1 MFSQAQQLPDDV
13 DSLKGVI
20 ASQQQVY
27 QAHINALEEKIRHL
41 QGQLFGRRSEK
52 HVVNE
57 GLQKNLFDEAEEV
70 VSREASSEEEIIVP
84 AHKRKK
90 SGRKPLPKALPR
102 IDVIHDLT
110 EEEKVCGCG
119 DIKCRCGKEVSEKL
133 DIIPAKMQVI
143 RHIRYKYACKNCEG
157 VESDEGAVTIAPLP
171 PQIIP
176 QGIATPGLLAH
187 IITSKFVDSLPF
199 YRQEKMFERIGV
211 ELGRAN
217 MANWSIHVANQCKP
231 LVELLERGIRSG
243 PLINMDETTVQVL
256 KEPDRANTTK
266 SYMWV
271 FRGGT
276 QNHPIIIYQY
286 HPSRSGEI
294 AKDFIGDYQGYVQ
307 TDGYGGYNFLKDRNG
322 IIHVGC
328 WAHARRKFM
337 EAVKARKLNKKK
349 SGQKVGS
356 AEIALSYIRKLYAVE
371 SHADE
376 KEYTDD
382 QRYELRREKA
392 KPVLDE
398 FKAWL
403 DKTCLQTPPQGLLG
417 KAINYTLGQWES
429 LTPYINKGWLRPDNN
444 LLENNIRPFVVGRKN
459 WLFSGHPRGAEASAT
474 LYSLV
479 ITAKENGLEPYHY
492 LRSVFEKL
500 PFADTEE
507 DYRNLLPHNIDLK
520 LFKIDGRG

>member
-1 MFSQAQQLPDDV
+1 MISQPQQLPDDIET
-13 DSLKGVI
+13 LKGII
-20 ASQQQVY
+20 ASQHQVY
-27 QAHINALEEKIRHL
+27 QSHINALEEKIRHL

-57 GLQKNLFDEAEEV
+57 GLQKSLFNEAEEV
-70 VSREASSEEEIIVP
+70 VEQESKEIIVP

-90 SGRKPLPKALPR
+90 PGRKPLPKDLPR
-102 IDVIHDLT
+102 IDVIHDLK
-110 EEEKVCGCG
+110 EEEKICACGR
-119 DIKCRCGKEVSEKL
+119 IKSRIGEEVSEKL

-143 RHIRYKYACKNCEG
+143 RNIRYKYACKGCEG

-199 YRQEKMFERIGV
+199 YRQERMFERIGV
-211 ELGRAN
+211 GLSRAN
-217 MANWSIHVANQCKP
+217 MANWSIQVADQCKP
-231 LVELLERGIRSG
+231 LMELLEKEIRSG
-243 PLINMDETTVQVL
+243 PLINIDETTVQVL

-276 QNHPIIIYQY
+276 TNHPLIIYQY
-286 HPSRSGEI
+286 HPTRSGKI
-294 AKDFIGDYQGYVQ
+294 AQDFIGNYQGYVQ
-307 TDGYGGYNFLKDRNG
+307 TDGYGGYDFLKDKNG
-322 IIHVGC
+322 LIHVGC

-337 EAVKARKLNKKK
+337 EAIKARKSNKKT

-356 AEIALSYIRKLYAVE
+356 AEIALSYIRKLYALE
-371 SHADE
+371 SRADE
-376 KEYTDD
+376 KEYNDD
-382 QRYELRREKA
+382 QRYGLRREKA
-392 KPVLDE
+392 KPILDE
-398 FKAWL
+398 FKKWL
-403 DKTCLQTPPQGLLG
+403 DKRSLQTPPQGLLG

-429 LTPYINKGWLRPDNN
+429 LIRYIDNGWLRPDNN

-459 WLFSGHPRGAEASAT
+459 WLFSGHPRGADASAA

-479 ITAKENGLEPYHY
+479 ITAKENSLEPYYY
-492 LRSVFEKL
+492 LRFVFENL
-500 PFADTEE
+500 PFANTEE
-507 DYRNLLPHNIDLK
+507 DYRKLLPQNVDQNSLAK
-520 LFKIDGRG
+520 TG